1 MSRSAKRQPP
11 GKTQQLKGRAFVH
24 PVFDYLLIG
33 GGLSL
38 IVSAIVYTRPDRPLV
53 AITTLPLF
61 ILLSNS
67 AHFASS
73 TVRLYTKPGAFTSM
87 PFLTMMFPLVMLGLV
102 TVCIHWAE
110 TCGPHLQSLYLTW
123 SPYHYAAQAYGL
135 AVMYCYRSGC
145 MLELKEKRWLWWAC
159 MLPFLYILLYGREG
173 GLHWAAQ
180 ILVSEQGMDYFSW
193 APLVNAFSN
202 AAAQIGFLVPF
213 WVFYKISRSQ
223 CGTMPAISMLA
234 VVANGV
240 WWYFL
245 PTINAFAWATIFHGL
260 QYLAI
265 VIIFHLKDQMAKPNN
280 RHGRAY
286 HVITFYLLSLLLG
299 YGLFQCLP
307 GAYQFFG
314 FGTMESYLLVVAA
327 INIHHFIVDAYVWR
341 LGKSDTNRRIVE
353 SELATTT

>member
-1 MSRSAKRQPP
+1 MKRAPKQTTW
-11 GKTQQLKGRAFVH
+11 TQQLKGRAFVS
-24 PVFDYLLIG
+24 PLFDYLLIG

-38 IVSAIVYTRPDRPLV
+38 VVSAIVFTRPDRPLV

-73 TVRLYTKPGAFTSM
+73 TVRLYTKPGSFQAM
-87 PFLTMMFPLVMLGLV
+87 PFLTMMLPVVMLVVL
-102 TVCIHWAE
+102 TACIQWAQ

-135 AVMYCYRSGC
+135 AVMYSYRSGC
-145 MLELKEKRWLWWAC
+145 HLNVSEKRLLWWTC
-159 MLPFLYILLYGREG
+159 MLPFFYVVLYGREG
-173 GLHWAAQ
+173 GLHWLIQ
-180 ILVSEQGMDYFSW
+180 ILISEQGLDYFSW
-193 APLVNAFSN
+193 SPVLNAFS
-202 AAAQIGFLVPF
+202 AVLAQIGFLVPF
-213 WVFYKISRSQ
+213 LVFFKIARGER
-223 CGTMPAISMLA
+223 GTLPAISML
-234 VVANGV
+234 VIVANGV

-245 PTINAFAWATIFHGL
+245 PTINAFAWATIFHGV

-265 VIIFHLKDQMAKPNN
+265 VIIFHLKDQMARSDN
-280 RHGRAY
+280 RRGRVY
-286 HVITFYLLSLLLG
+286 HVLTFYGASLLLG

-314 FGTMESYLLVVAA
+314 FGVMESYLLVVAA
-327 INIHHFIVDAYVWR
+327 INVHHFIVDAYVWR

-353 SELATTT
+353 GEVAGAV